1 MTDPQ
6 VTYEW
11 RGAFGNPEINA
22 LHAQGF
28 DNPQVRDDDWRGQVD
43 RHSLGWVCARAGGE
57 LVGFV
62 NVAWDGGTHFFLLDT
77 TVAPS
82 HRHRGIG
89 RRLVAGAVELSR
101 QRGGDW
107 LHVDHDDE
115 LTPFYADCGFRPTA
129 AGLIQLYDD

>member
-1 MTDPQ
+1 MDASPIDYRTSEPISGPALAALLDESWPDHAPLDPA
-6 VTYEW
+6 VLE
-11 RGAFGNPEINA
+11 
-22 LHAQGF
+22 
-28 DNPQVRDDDWRGQVD
+28 
-43 RHSLGWVCARAGGE
+43 RHSAGWVCAYDGDR

-62 NVAWDGGTHFFLLDT
+62 NVAWDGGTHCFLLDT

-82 HRHRGIG
+82 HRRRGIG
-89 RRLVAGAVELSR
+89 RRLVAEAVELSR